1 MKAPEFAMTEPILS
15 DADARDAIARD
26 LDTNLVVE
34 AAAGTG
40 KTTALVARL
49 LNDMRR
55 GCLSGHRRLAAVTF
69 TTKAAS
75 ELRTR
80 LEAALD
86 REIAHGDVSPDER
99 RNLEDARANLPEC
112 HIGTIHSF
120 CARIL
125 RERPVEAGVTPNFT
139 ELDDEQD
146 SLYRRRAWDRF
157 TRDMAAGDHRRL
169 YAIFRTFGLDNET
182 LGAGFLKYADFP
194 DVSHWPG
201 RDAHPDHIDTARFL
215 DGVADYHR
223 SITRFRPLLDEAE
236 CESDRLIP
244 LMQVLDRR
252 FLRMSLPL
260 DLSSAHRLARLFP
273 EKPLFRKTQWNAIGL
288 DPDDAEAEKL
298 AYDRFWQECV
308 KPFRADCLAAVYAAA
323 LEAYAETVL
332 IYDRLRRTDG
342 VLNFNDLLLGTARL
356 LREFPEVRADLADR
370 YAKLLVDEVQDTDPV
385 QAEIMFLLASRD
397 ATARDWRHCPPRPGA
412 LFIVGDPKQ
421 SIYRFR
427 RADIVVYQELKTR
440 IARNGGRVLHLTN
453 NFRSAPSVIDWV
465 NATFSA
471 RPDDNPAPEAMA
483 ACGRFAPGESEYSPA
498 YVPLVAARPAAP
510 DACFHG
516 VYRLETLAVDKKTG
530 RGEKDIVRDE
540 AARIAN
546 FIRHAVDT
554 GLPIPDR
561 NGSRP
566 ATAGD
571 FLIVTY
577 RTASAAAYG
586 QAVRNRGLA
595 CIVSSGGILANSPV
609 LELLQSYLDALANPD
624 NAILLLA
631 VLRGGLFG
639 YSDVDLFNWKT
650 AGGVFDLMRE
660 PAAIEDPDIS
670 AAILTMRRHG
680 RLFQDEPP
688 VWALRRVADDLGL
701 WPLSLLGN
709 DPAVG
714 AGVLESALQLLEKES
729 PAIPTLGALAERLA
743 WHRENAEDEPLAARE
758 PPASAVRVMNLHKT
772 KGLEAPVVFLT
783 STRRVKNHPADFS
796 VRRRDGKAIGGMRLT
811 AGEHDNIHLAEPR
824 AWPDL
829 AREEELFL
837 AAEKT
842 RLNYV
847 AATRAGAA
855 LVVSVHKDKNKA
867 WKSEFLPPGTVIAE
881 TLPEPPFTAAQDAD
895 LLTEIDADAL
905 DAAAAYRKRSLPR
918 LTDGSY
924 ASVRVTRAAATDTDA
939 SVSAT
944 ASKPKAAAKKSRPKK
959 SGAGEDQ
966 GLLFTPEML
975 VSARAL
981 PADNA
986 GAASRATG
994 AAGSR
999 SGETGTVPA
1008 PPTAPPADSAVD
1020 AVEEAL
1026 GFGDVL
1032 HRLLEAAGSGG
1043 DGDLQ
1048 AMAAELLRE
1057 HDLPE
1062 ERLDEA
1068 LVLVRSVVASD
1079 LWQRAA
1085 AADQVFREAPFAV
1098 REDRDGV
1105 PTVLHGIIDLVF
1117 REEDG
1122 WVVVEYKSDRLRSVT
1137 PLAAARR
1144 HQAQLDAY
1152 AAAWE
1157 RSRGEP
1163 VKEKGVFFAREGK
1176 YVQI

>member
-1 MKAPEFAMTEPILS
+1 MTEPILS
-15 DADARDAIARD
+15 DSDARDAIARD

-55 GCLSGHRRLAAVTF
+55 GCLAGHRRLAAVTF

-86 REIAHGDVSPDER
+86 REIAHGDISPDER
-99 RNLEDARANLPEC
+99 RHLEDARVNLPEC

-125 RERPVEAGVTPNFT
+125 RERPVEAGVTPNFS
-139 ELDDEQD
+139 ELDGEADD
-146 SLYRRRAWDRF
+146 LYRRRAWDRF
-157 TRDMAAGDHRRL
+157 TRDMAAGEHRRL

-215 DGVADYHR
+215 DGVADYHG

-260 DLSSAHRLARLFP
+260 DLASAHRLARLFP
-273 EKPLFRKTQWNAIGL
+273 EKPQFRKTQWNAIGL
-288 DPDDAEAEKL
+288 GPDDAEAEKI
-298 AYDRFWQECV
+298 AYDRFWESCV

-323 LEAYAETVL
+323 LEAYAEAVL

-356 LREFPEVRADLADR
+356 LRDFPEVRADLADR

-397 ATARDWRHCPPRPGA
+397 AKARDWRRCPPRPGA

-427 RADIVVYQELKTR
+427 RADIVVYQELKNR
-440 IARNGGRVLHLTN
+440 IAEHGGRVLHLTN

-465 NATFSA
+465 NTTFTA
-471 RPDDNPAPEAMA
+471 RPDDKPDPEAIA
-483 ACGRFAPGESEYSPA
+483 ACGRFAPDESDYSPA

-510 DACFHG
+510 DTCFHG
-516 VYRLETLAVDKKTG
+516 VYRLETLPIDKKTG

-571 FLIVTY
+571 FLVVTY
-577 RTASAAAYG
+577 RTASAAVYG
-586 QAVRNRGLA
+586 QAIRNQGLA
-595 CIVSSGGILANSPV
+595 CIVSSGGTLANSPV

-639 YSDVDLFNWKT
+639 YSDVDLYNWKT

-660 PAAIEDPDIS
+660 PADIAKPDIS
-670 AAILTMRRHG
+670 TAIGTMRRH
-680 RLFQDEPP
+680 RQLFRDEPP
-688 VWALRRVADDLGL
+688 VWALRRVVDDLGL
-701 WPLSLLGN
+701 WPLSLLGD

-714 AGVLESALQLLEKES
+714 AGVVESALQLLENES

-743 WHRENAEDEPLAARE
+743 WHREHAEDEPIAARE

-783 STRRVKNHPADFS
+783 STRRVKKHAADFS
-796 VRRRDGKAIGGMRLT
+796 VRRRDGKAVGGMRLT

-855 LVVSVHKDKNKA
+855 LVVSVHKDRNKE
-867 WKSEFLPPGTVIAE
+867 WKSEFLPPKTVIAE
-881 TLPEPPFTAAQDAD
+881 PLPEPPFTAAAGSNR
-895 LLTEIDADAL
+895 LKEIDADAL
-905 DAAAAYRKRSLPR
+905 DAAERYRTGSLPR

-924 ASVRVTRAAATDTDA
+924 ASVRVTRAAVTEASGPESPSASRSTSAPSRKKKGVSEKTDD
-939 SVSAT
+939 
-944 ASKPKAAAKKSRPKK
+944 R
-959 SGAGEDQ
+959 Q

-975 VSARAL
+975 APARLDFA
-981 PADNA
+981 
-986 GAASRATG
+986 AAST
-994 AAGSR
+994 
-999 SGETGTVPA
+999 
-1008 PPTAPPADSAVD
+1008 DAVD
-1020 AVEEAL
+1020 TADAVAADADIQARDDATADHVTDAVAEAL

-1043 DGDLQ
+1043 DLQ
-1048 AMAAELLRE
+1048 AMAAELVRE

-1062 ERLDEA
+1062 DRLDEV
-1068 LVLVRSVVASD
+1068 LVLVRAVIASD
-1079 LWQRAA
+1079 LWKRAMA
-1085 AADQVFREAPFAV
+1085 AEKVFRETPFAV
-1098 REDRDGV
+1098 RDDRSGV
-1105 PTVLHGIIDLVF
+1105 PTVLHGVIDLVF
-1117 REEDG
+1117 REDGG
-1122 WVVVEYKSDRLRSVT
+1122 WVLVEYKSDRLRGVN

-1157 RSRGEP
+1157 QSRGEP

-1176 YVQI
+1176 YVTI

>member
-1 MKAPEFAMTEPILS
+1 MNHESAQPSMTESILS

-55 GCLSGHRRLAAVTF
+55 GCLAGQRRLAAVTF

-99 RNLEDARANLPEC
+99 RHLEDARANLPEC

-125 RERPVEAGVTPNFT
+125 RERPVEAGVTPNFS
-139 ELDDEQD
+139 ELDAEQD

-157 TRDMAAGDHRRL
+157 TRDMAAGEHRRL
-169 YAIFRTFGLDNET
+169 YTIFRTFGLDNET
-182 LGAGFLKYADFP
+182 LGAGFMKYADFP

-215 DGVADYHR
+215 DGVAEYHQ

-252 FLRMSLPL
+252 FLRMTLPL
-260 DLSSAHRLARLFP
+260 DLASAHRLARLFP

-288 DPDDAEAEKL
+288 GPDDADAEKL
-298 AYDRFWQECV
+298 AYDRFWQDCV
-308 KPFRADCLAAVYAAA
+308 QPFRADCLAAVYAAA
-323 LEAYAETVL
+323 LEAYTEAVL
-332 IYDRLRRTDG
+332 LYDRLRLADG

-356 LREFPEVRADLADR
+356 LRDFPEVRADLADR

-397 ATARDWRHCPPRPGA
+397 MKARDWRRCPPRPGA

-427 RADIVVYQELKTR
+427 RADIVVYQELKSR
-440 IARNGGRVLHLTN
+440 IAEHGGRVLHLTN
-453 NFRSAPSVIDWV
+453 NFRSAPSVLEWV
-465 NATFSA
+465 NTAFTA
-471 RPDDNPAPEAMA
+471 RPDDNPEPEAMA
-483 ACGRFAPGESEYSPA
+483 ACGRFALEESAYSPA
-498 YVPLVAARPAAP
+498 YVPLVAARPPAP
-510 DACFHG
+510 DTCFHG
-516 VYRLETLAVDKKTG
+516 VYRLETLGIDRKTG
-530 RGEKDIVRDE
+530 RGERDIVRDE
-540 AARIAN
+540 AARIAT

-571 FLIVTY
+571 FLVVTY
-577 RTASAAAYG
+577 RTASAAVYG
-586 QAVRNRGLA
+586 QAIRNQGLA
-595 CIVSSGGILANSPV
+595 CIVSSGGTLANSPC

-639 YSDVDLFNWKT
+639 YSDVDLYNWKT
-650 AGGVFDLMRE
+650 AGGVFDLLRE
-660 PAAIEDPDIS
+660 PAATPEPDIS
-670 AAILTMRRHG
+670 SAIETMRRH
-680 RLFQDEPP
+680 RNLFRDEPP
-688 VWALRRVADDLGL
+688 VWALRRVVDDLGL
-701 WPLSLLGN
+701 WPLSLLGD
-709 DPAVG
+709 DPAIG
-714 AGVLESALQLLEKES
+714 AGVLESALQLLENEN

-743 WHRENAEDEPLAARE
+743 WHREHAEDEPIAAKE

-783 STRRVKNHPADFS
+783 STRRVKKHPADFS
-796 VRRRDGKAIGGMRLT
+796 VRRQGGKAVGGMRLT
-811 AGEHDNIHLAEPR
+811 AGEHGNIHLAEPR

-855 LVVSVHKDKNKA
+855 LVVSVHKGTDKA
-867 WKSEFLPPGTVIAE
+867 WKSEFIPPGTVIAE
-881 TLPEPPFTAAQDAD
+881 ALPEPPVKTAARSV

-905 DAAAAYRKRSLPR
+905 AAAEAHRTRSLPR

-924 ASVRVTRAAATDTDA
+924 ASVRVTRTATPEAPA
-939 SVSAT
+939 SPPVS
-944 ASKPKAAAKKSRPKK
+944 KKKDVPEKTGDR
-959 SGAGEDQ
+959 Q

-975 VSARAL
+975 A
-981 PADNA
+981 PTQ
-986 GAASRATG
+986 AASP
-994 AAGSR
+994 AAID
-999 SGETGTVPA
+999 ETGEPL
-1008 PPTAPPADSAVD
+1008 SED
-1020 AVEEAL
+1020 ALGEIAGDPVEEAL

-1032 HRLLEAAGSGG
+1032 HRLLEAAGG

-1062 ERLDEA
+1062 DRLEEV
-1068 LVLVRSVVASD
+1068 LVLVRAVIASD

-1085 AADQVFREAPFAV
+1085 SAEKVFRETPFAV

-1105 PTVLHGIIDLVF
+1105 PTVLHGVIDLVF
-1117 REEDG
+1117 RENG
-1122 WVVVEYKSDRLRSVT
+1122 AWVVVEYKSDRLRGVNL
-1137 PLAAARR
+1137 LAAARR
-1144 HQAQLDAY
+1144 HRAQLDAY

-1176 YVQI
+1176 YVAI